1 MNTLL
6 FSERGFDQA
15 LSLDRAFDELI
26 INLIAWHEQAVMSMI
41 LIDSRKTT
49 ASKYWL
55 ISSFPHKFNW
65 VSFDAQPKT

>member
-1 MNTLL
+1 M
-6 FSERGFDQA
+6 R
-15 LSLDRAFDELI
+15 
-26 INLIAWHEQAVMSMI
+26 LIAWHDQAGMSMI